1 MRSSLGLAAAS
12 VLVAGTLGL
21 QTAPASNAADDTTA
35 ARSTSAPSALTARTV
50 SDPTAVA
57 RLADRAVAALAAHP
71 GAARKSVEQE
81 FVPKDA
87 ITDRDGTT
95 HVRFDRTY
103 AGLPVLGGDLVVHQA
118 PDASLESVSQT
129 LEAPLDLAVEPVLGA
144 TSALSR
150 TLAPARATRDIVGF
164 KADKTAPPRLVV
176 DATGATPR
184 LAWQVV
190 TGGEQADGTP
200 SRLSTY
206 VDARTGSVLRRVEG
220 IHTAEGEGNS
230 LYSGTVTINTTP
242 TANGFTLTDPVHG
255 SAKVTDA
262 QNKEDNV
269 LCQIFGNCSAGVA
282 FNSPDNS
289 FGNGATSSRETAA
302 VDALYG
308 HAQTFDY
315 FKNELGRNGI
325 FGNGTAAPSRVH
337 YGNGYVNA
345 FWDGSKM
352 TYGDGNGTTFGPLV
366 SLDVAGHE
374 MSHGVTE
381 NTANLTYSG
390 ESGGL
395 NEATSD
401 IFGTMVEFHAANAGD
416 PGDYY
421 IGEEFDLAKGTGF
434 RRMDN
439 PISDGSSPNCYSA
452 NTKNLDVHYSSGVG
466 NHFFYLLAEG
476 SGAKTIGGKA
486 HNSPTR
492 NGSTVT
498 GIGRE
503 AAEKIWFR
511 ALTTYFTSGTTY
523 AQARTGTLNAA
534 RDLYGA
540 GSTQYATVAAA
551 WSAVSV
557 G

>member
-1 MRSSLGLAAAS
+1 MRTSLGLAAAA
-12 VLVAGTLGL
+12 VAVVGVAGL
-21 QTAPASNAADDTTA
+21 QPASASVAAVATADPAVTAKPTPAQAVSRAVDALTGSAA
-35 ARSTSAPSALTARTV
+35 AR
-50 SDPTAVA
+50 
-57 RLADRAVAALAAHP
+57 
-71 GAARKSVEQE
+71 GSVEQE
-81 FVPKDA
+81 LTTTDV
-87 ITDRDGTT
+87 IVDRDGGT
-95 HVRFDRTY
+95 HVRMERSY
-103 AGLPVLGGDLVVHQA
+103 RGLPVLGGDLVVHQA
-118 PDASLESVSQT
+118 PDADLESVSQT
-129 LEAPLDLAVEPVLGA
+129 LKTPVDLVVEPVLGA
-144 TSALSR
+144 AKALSR
-150 TLAPARATRDIVGF
+150 TLAPAAGTRDIRNLR
-164 KADKTAPPRLVV
+164 ASDQAPRLVV
-176 DATGATPR
+176 DARGATPR
-184 LAWQVV
+184 LAWEVV
-190 TGGEQADGTP
+190 TVGRQSDGTP

-206 VDARTGSVLRRVEG
+206 VDARTGDVIRRVEG
-220 IHTAEGEGNS
+220 IHTAEGEGRS
-230 LYSGTVTINTTP
+230 LYSGTVPIQVTQSGS
-242 TANGFTLTDPVHG
+242 GFTLTDPVHG
-255 SAKVTDA
+255 GAKTTDA
-262 QNKEDNV
+262 QNREDGALCTILNV
-269 LCQIFGNCSAGVA
+269 GCVPGVA
-282 FNSPDNS
+282 YTSPDAS
-289 FGNGATSSRETAA
+289 FGTGSNANRETAA
-302 VDALYG
+302 VDAHYG

-345 FWDGSKM
+345 FWDGKKM
-352 TYGDGNGTTFGPLV
+352 TYGDGDGANFGPLV

-401 IFGTMVEFHAANAGD
+401 IFGTMVEFHAANAND

-421 IGEEFDLAKGTGF
+421 IGEEFDLKNGAGF

-439 PISDGSSPNCYSA
+439 PIADGQSPNCYTA
-452 NTKNLDVHYSSGVG
+452 GTKNLDVHYSSGVG

-486 HNSPTR
+486 HSSSTC

-523 AQARTGTLNAA
+523 AQARTATLNAA

-540 GSTQYATVAAA
+540 GSAQQNAVAAA